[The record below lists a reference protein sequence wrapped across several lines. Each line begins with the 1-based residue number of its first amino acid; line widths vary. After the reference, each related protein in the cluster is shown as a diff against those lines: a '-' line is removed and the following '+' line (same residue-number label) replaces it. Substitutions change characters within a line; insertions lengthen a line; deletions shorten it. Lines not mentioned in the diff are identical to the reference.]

1 MADLKFGGNTLLT
14 ESGGTVT
21 FPTTVTWPSGT
32 IRNVIFSTF
41 DTRTSVP
48 TGASG
53 TFWQYSF
60 TKLYDA
66 STTDII
72 VNHLLIGHE
81 NYSDVCGF
89 RSHISG
95 STTTSNDGTAYYD
108 AGYIQNQNS
117 NDPQMSFN
125 LGKRFE
131 SLGAGSHTWELAWS
145 CRNSAGGNGPWIVTN
160 PSSSDDSRSHQ
171 QGSSVLIFE
180 VQR

>member
-1 MADLKFGGNTLLT
+1 MATLKFGGNTLLT

-21 FPTTVTWPSGT
+21 FPTSVTWPSGT
-32 IRNVIFSTF
+32 IRNVIFATF

-48 TGASG
+48 SGATG
-53 TFWQYSF
+53 TFWQYAF

-66 STTDII
+66 STSDII
-72 VNHLLIGHE
+72 VNHLLIGHDD
-81 NYSDVCGF
+81 SADVCGF
-89 RSHISG
+89 YSHISG

-108 AGYIQNQNS
+108 AGYTQNQND
-117 NDPQMSFN
+117 NDPQFSFN

-131 SLGAGSHTWELAWS
+131 SLGAGSHTWELGWS
-145 CRNSAGGNGPWIVTN
+145 VRNAGSNYPWIVTN
-160 PSSSDDSRSHQ
+160 PNSSDDSRNHQ

>member
-1 MADLKFGGNTLLT
+1 MADLKFDGNTLLT
-14 ESGGTVT
+14 ESSGTVT

-32 IRNVIFSTF
+32 IRNVIYGTF
-41 DTRTSVP
+41 DTRTTVP
-48 TGASG
+48 SGASG
-53 TFWQYSF
+53 TFWQYTF

-81 NYSDVCGF
+81 HSADVCGF

-108 AGYIQNQNS
+108 VGYVQSNTP
-117 NDPQMSFN
+117 NDPQLSFN

-131 SLGAGSHTWELAWS
+131 SLGVGSHTWTAGWKA
-145 CRNSAGGNGPWIVTN
+145 RNGQGNMPWGVSN
-160 PSSSDDSRSHQ
+160 PNSSDDARNHQ

>member
-32 IRNVIFSTF
+32 IRNVVFATW
-41 DTRTSVP
+41 DTRTTYSSP
-48 TGASG
+48 THGI
-53 TFWQYSF
+53 FWQYAF

-72 VNHLLIGHE
+72 VNHLLIGHDDS
-81 NYSDVCGF
+81 SDVCGF
-89 RSHISG
+89 YSHISG
-95 STTTSNDGTAYYD
+95 STSLDTDGTAYYD
-108 AGYIQNQNS
+108 AGYTQNQND
-117 NDPQMSFN
+117 NDPQFSFN

-131 SLGAGSHTWELAWS
+131 SLGTGSHTWEAGWKA
-145 CRNSAGGNGPWIVTN
+145 RDGGGNMPWGVSN
-160 PSSSDDSRSHQ
+160 PNSSDDNRNHQ

>member
-1 MADLKFGGNTLLT
+1 MATLKFGGNTLLT
-14 ESGGTVT
+14 ETSGTVT
-21 FPTTVTWPSGT
+21 FPSTVTWPAGT
-32 IRNVIFSTF
+32 IRNVLFATF
-41 DTRTSVP
+41 DTRTTIS
-48 TGASG
+48 TGATG

-72 VNHLLIGHE
+72 VNHFLIGHE

-89 RSHISG
+89 YSHISG
-95 STTTSNDGTAYYD
+95 STTTSTDGTAYYD
-108 AGYIQNQNS
+108 AGYIQNQNN

-145 CRNSAGGNGPWIVTN
+145 TRNGSTSDKPWVVTN
-160 PSSSDDSRSHQ
+160 PNHNDDVRCHQ

>member
-1 MADLKFGGNTLLT
+1 MATLKFGGNTLLT

-21 FPTTVTWPSGT
+21 FPTSVTWPSGT
-32 IRNVIFSTF
+32 IRNVIFATF

-48 TGASG
+48 SGATG
-53 TFWQYSF
+53 TFWQYAF

-66 STTDII
+66 STSDII
-72 VNHLLIGHE
+72 VNHLLIGHDD
-81 NYSDVCGF
+81 SADVCGF
-89 RSHISG
+89 YSHISG

-108 AGYIQNQNS
+108 AGYTQNQND
-117 NDPQMSFN
+117 NDPQFSFN

-131 SLGAGSHTWELAWS
+131 SLGAGSHTWELGWS
-145 CRNSAGGNGPWIVTN
+145 ARNAGSNYPWIVTN
-160 PSSSDDSRSHQ
+160 PNSSDDSRNHQ

>member
-1 MADLKFGGNTLLT
+1 MATLKFSGSTLLT
-14 ESGGTVT
+14 ETSGTVT

-32 IRNVIFSTF
+32 IRNVIFDTF
-41 DTRTSVP
+41 DTRTTVP

-53 TFWQYSF
+53 TFWNYTF

-95 STTTSNDGTAYYD
+95 STTISTDGTAYYD
-108 AGYIQNQNS
+108 TGYIQNQNA
-117 NDPQMSFN
+117 NDPQLSFN

-145 CRNSAGGNGPWIVTN
+145 TRNSQGGNGPWVVTN
-160 PSSSDDSRSHQ
+160 PNSSDDARNHQ

>member
-1 MADLKFGGNTLLT
+1 MADLKFGGNILLT

-32 IRNVIFSTF
+32 IRNVIFATF

-48 TGASG
+48 AGASG
-53 TFWQYSF
+53 TFWNYSF

-72 VNHLLIGHE
+72 VNHLLISHQ

-95 STTTSNDGTAYYD
+95 STTISSDGTAYYD
-108 AGYIQNQNS
+108 AGYIQN
-117 NDPQMSFN
+117 
-125 LGKRFE
+125 L
-131 SLGAGSHTWELAWS
+131 
-145 CRNSAGGNGPWIVTN
+145 V
-160 PSSSDDSRSHQ
+160 
-171 QGSSVLIFE
+171 VL
-180 VQR
+180 